1 MQFRI
6 FVLVCAT
13 LVCVAE
19 SRLFAFRQR
28 TAKPTLPMPAESST
42 EENEGPEMPFPTS
55 MPSGPRFPDDS
66 DSEHWPYAMMEFSS
80 LVGRCMT
87 AKFMQKMMRNKPSEG
102 ILAEACPHVF
112 HIAKLYAKADDETRE
127 KAEEYTRKVYHLLQ
141 CVNLQAERE
150 KLEALRNLRGPY
162 KSPIKGN
169 KPENKPGNKPGSGN
183 KPGNKPDNVFFEEAD
198 YLFEMCER
206 VFDDAEKSLEDWEAR
221 LGKEMESDEDS
232 VENVLRKVYPY
243 LVERRG

>member
-1 MQFRI
+1 MQVRI

-19 SRLFAFRQR
+19 GRLFAFRQMN
-28 TAKPTLPMPAESST
+28 TEPTPPSPAEPST
-42 EENEGPEMPFPTS
+42 EEHEGPEMQVPTS
-55 MPSGPRFPDDS
+55 MTSGPRFPYS

-87 AKFMQKMMRNKPSEG
+87 AKFMWRMMRNKPSEG
-102 ILAEACPHVF
+102 ILVEACPRVF
-112 HIAKLYAKADDETRE
+112 DIAKLYAEADDETKE

-150 KLEALRNLRGPY
+150 NIHVLTNFRRPY
-162 KSPIKGN
+162 KSPR
-169 KPENKPGNKPGSGN
+169 S
-183 KPGNKPDNVFFEEAD
+183 GNKPDNVFFEEAD

-206 VFDDAEKSLEDWEAR
+206 VFDDAEKYLEDWEAR
-221 LGKEMESDEDS
+221 LGKEMENDEDS
-232 VENVLRKVYPY
+232 IENVLRKVYPN
-243 LVERRG
+243 LVKRR